1 MKIKENFVLR
11 ELCGTYVVVAVGEQT
26 LNFKGLIKL
35 NETGAFLWQK
45 MAEEDTTQD
54 ALLQAM
60 LAEYDVA
67 EDVAKTDIEEFIN
80 LLKEADLLV

>member
-11 ELCGTYVVVAVGEQT
+11 ELCGSFVVVAVGEQT

-35 NETGAFLWQK
+35 NETGAFLWK
-45 MAEEDTTQD
+45 NMAEKDVTEE

-60 LAEYDVA
+60 LAEYDV
-67 EDVAKTDIEEFIN
+67 EKDVAQTDIKEFVD

>member
-11 ELCGTYVVVAVGEQT
+11 ELCGSFVVVAVGEQT

-35 NETGAFLWQK
+35 NETGAFLWK
-45 MAEEDTTQD
+45 NMAENDVTEEE
-54 ALLQAM
+54 LLQA
-60 LAEYDVA
+60 LLSEYEVEKDIA
-67 EDVAKTDIEEFIN
+67 QTDIKEFVD

>member
-11 ELCGTYVVVAVGEQT
+11 ELCGSFVVVAVGEQT

-35 NETGAFLWQK
+35 NETGAFLWK
-45 MAEEDTTQD
+45 NMAEKDVTEEE
-54 ALLQAM
+54 LLQA
-60 LAEYDVA
+60 LLSEYEVEKDIA
-67 EDVAKTDIEEFIN
+67 QTDIKEFVD

>member
-11 ELCGTYVVVAVGEQT
+11 ELCGSFVVVAVGEQT
-26 LNFKGLIKL
+26 LNFKGMIKL

-45 MAEEDTTQD
+45 MAEADVTEE
-54 ALLQAM
+54 ALLEAM
-60 LAEYDVA
+60 LAEYDV
-67 EDVAKTDIEEFIN
+67 EKEVAATDIEEFIN

>member
-11 ELCGTYVVVAVGEQT
+11 ELCGDYVVVAVGEQT

-45 MAEEDTTQD
+45 MAEKDISEE

-60 LAEYDVA
+60 LSEYDVEKA
-67 EDVAKTDIEEFIN
+67 VAKTDIDEFID

>member
-11 ELCGTYVVVAVGEQT
+11 ELCGSFVVVAVGEQT

-35 NETGAFLWQK
+35 NETGAFLWK
-45 MAEEDTTQD
+45 NMAENDVTEEE
-54 ALLQAM
+54 LLQT
-60 LAEYDVA
+60 LLSEYEVEKDIA
-67 EDVAKTDIEEFIN
+67 QTDIKEFVN

>member
-11 ELCGTYVVVAVGEQT
+11 ELCGSFVVVAVGEQT

-35 NETGAFLWQK
+35 NETGAFLWK
-45 MAEEDTTQD
+45 NMAENDVTEEE
-54 ALLQAM
+54 LLQA
-60 LAEYDVA
+60 LLSEYDV
-67 EDVAKTDIEEFIN
+67 EKNVAQTDIKEFIN

>member
-11 ELCGTYVVVAVGEQT
+11 ELCGSFVVVAVGEQT

-35 NETGAFLWQK
+35 NETGAFLWK
-45 MAEEDTTQD
+45 NMAEKDVTEEE
-54 ALLQAM
+54 LLQA
-60 LAEYDVA
+60 LLSEYEVEKDIA
-67 EDVAKTDIEEFIN
+67 QTDIKEFVN